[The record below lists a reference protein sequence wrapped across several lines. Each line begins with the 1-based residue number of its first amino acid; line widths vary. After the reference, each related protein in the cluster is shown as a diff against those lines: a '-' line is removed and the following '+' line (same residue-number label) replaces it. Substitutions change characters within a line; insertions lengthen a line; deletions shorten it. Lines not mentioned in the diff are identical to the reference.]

1 MMMMMKQSVSVMMM
15 MMMMGSPASSFRLAD
30 TRVPVQ
36 RVPNSCV
43 TQSGS
48 NCVVSQVSG
57 CQQETITVPSCT
69 TDSGPQASQACIFPF
84 RYNGVVYTSCT
95 SVDQAAAWCATQV
108 DAGGNFVTDQYGFCP
123 STCPSTSSSATTT
136 TTTTTTTTSAA

>member
-1 MMMMMKQSVSVMMM
+1 M
-15 MMMMGSPASSFRLAD
+15 MMMMGAPASSFRLAD

-36 RVPNSCV
+36 RGPNSTV
-43 TQSGS
+43 IPNQWGD
-48 NCVVSQVSG
+48 CVVSQVSG

-69 TDSGPQASQACIFPF
+69 TDSGPQASQACVFPF

-95 SVDQAAAWCATQV
+95 TVDQAAAWCATQV

-136 TTTTTTTTSAA
+136 TTTTTTTTASAVVTTTTTTTT